1 MCTVLMLSNQTD
13 VIHWV
18 HLFSN
23 VWQIHLVTYQLQDL
37 DNLIWWDYRLSV
49 IFVII
54 VISLTTVFKVM
65 TFLLKHLRGNARS
78 RALLNFF
85 LAFGLCMF
93 DLQWGITL
101 IVTQFPFTFIIIQ
114 TKVFLFIAQSLITLL
129 LHVMVCLTI
138 LEVCHERISL
148 IWVFLLLAGFLG
160 DRAGWNWCIYP
171 TSKLLG

>member
-1 MCTVLMLSNQTD
+1 M
-13 VIHWV
+13 
-18 HLFSN
+18 
-23 VWQIHLVTYQLQDL
+23 TYQLQDL

-54 VISLTTVFKVM
+54 VISLTTVLKVM

-101 IVTQFPFTFIIIQ
+101 ILTQFPFTFIIIQ

-129 LHVMVCLTI
+129 LHVMVDHI
-138 LEVCHERISL
+138 GVCHERISL

-160 DRAGWNWCIYP
+160 DRAGCNWCIYP
-171 TSKLLG
+171 TSKLSG